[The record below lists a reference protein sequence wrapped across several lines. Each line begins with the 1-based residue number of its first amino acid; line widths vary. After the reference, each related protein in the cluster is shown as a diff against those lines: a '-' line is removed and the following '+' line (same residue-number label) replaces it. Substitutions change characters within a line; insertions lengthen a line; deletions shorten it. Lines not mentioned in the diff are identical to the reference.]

1 MAQRIANKFP
11 LDTQARKAIGVAIPF
26 TNRAVFTSNYTTKDQ
41 IKSNLINYLLTN
53 RGERLM
59 QPNFGANL
67 REVVF
72 EQINN
77 QTTDFLKKRIQDG
90 ISQNFPQVVV
100 NKILISNNESENLI
114 QITITYNVANF
125 GISDEINL
133 TFN

>member
-1 MAQRIANKFP
+1 MAQRIANQFP
-11 LDTQARKAIGVAIPF
+11 LDLQARKAIGVAIPF
-26 TNRAVFTSNYTTKDQ
+26 SNRAVFTSTYTTKDQ
-41 IKSNLINYLLTN
+41 IKSNLVNFLLTN
-53 RGERLM
+53 TGERIM

-67 REVVF
+67 RKTVF
-72 EQINN
+72 EQLNN

-90 ISQNFPQVVV
+90 ITQNFPNVV
-100 NKILISNNESENLI
+100 ISEITVLENQQESTI

>member
-100 NKILISNNESENLI
+100 NEILISNNESENLI

>member
-100 NKILISNNESENLI
+100 NEILISKNESANLI